1 KIKLPP
7 GFTIEVVARAPNARE
22 MALGANGTLF
32 VGSSQAAK
40 VYAIK
45 LKPGGLGTVTT
56 IASGLRSPVGV
67 AFRSGA
73 LYVSAIDRILRFEDI
88 ENRLANPPQAA
99 IVSDR
104 FPGDTQHGWKF
115 IAFGPDG

>member
-1 KIKLPP
+1 MAFSIHPGDRVMRFAKLAFTMLACIPAAVAQTNELPLDKIKLPP

-67 AFRSGA
+67 AFRG
-73 LYVSAIDRILRFEDI
+73 
-88 ENRLANPPQAA
+88 
-99 IVSDR
+99 
-104 FPGDTQHGWKF
+104 
-115 IAFGPDG
+115 